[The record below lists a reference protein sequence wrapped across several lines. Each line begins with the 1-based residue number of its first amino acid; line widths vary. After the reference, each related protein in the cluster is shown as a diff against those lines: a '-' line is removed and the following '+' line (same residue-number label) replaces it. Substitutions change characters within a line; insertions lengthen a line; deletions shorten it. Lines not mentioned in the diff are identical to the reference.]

1 MACLH
6 ASCLGMDHSAK
17 DPGRA
22 ESSSVFTSYT
32 KTYVRPANFLRRR
45 SSDKDDT
52 VTTKTDMSNDERPM
66 IMQTG

>member
-1 MACLH
+1 MPA
-6 ASCLGMDHSAK
+6 ASEWITAPKTQAAQSPPA
-17 DPGRA
+17 
-22 ESSSVFTSYT
+22 SSSVFTSYT

-52 VTTKTDMSNDERPM
+52 VTTKTDMSNDECPM